1 MLFAKFSASG
11 EHVYCFSSS
20 KNLYIY
26 DKKSGKLVSLIMIPI
41 SKTEVNGMIVG
52 FDMSKKEESM
62 IVYDF
67 DELFKLDS
75 NV

>member
-1 MLFAKFSASG
+1 
-11 EHVYCFSSS
+11 
-20 KNLYIY
+20 
-26 DKKSGKLVSLIMIPI
+26 MIPL

-52 FDMSKKEESM
+52 FDMSKREESM

>member
-11 EHVYCFSSS
+11 EHVYCLSSS

-26 DKKSGKLVSLIMIPI
+26 DKKSGKLVSLIMIPL

>member
-1 MLFAKFSASG
+1 MLFAKVSSSG
-11 EHVYCFSSS
+11 DHIYCFSTT

-26 DKKSGKLVSLIMIPI
+26 DKKSGKLVSLIMIPL

-52 FDMSKKEESM
+52 FDMSKREESM

>member
-41 SKTEVNGMIVG
+41 SKTEVNGMLVG
-52 FDMSKKEESM
+52 FDMSKREENM
-62 IVYDF
+62 ILFDF

>member
-11 EHVYCFSSS
+11 EHIYCFSSS

-41 SKTEVNGMIVG
+41 SKTEVNGMLVG
-52 FDMSKKEESM
+52 FDMSKREESM
-62 IVYDF
+62 ILYDF

>member
-1 MLFAKFSASG
+1 MLFAKFSSSG

-26 DKKSGKLVSLIMIPI
+26 DKKSGKLVSLIMVPI
-41 SKTEVNGMIVG
+41 SKTEINGMVVG
-52 FDMSKKEESM
+52 FDMGKREESM
-62 IVYDF
+62 LLYDF

>member
-41 SKTEVNGMIVG
+41 SKTEVNGMLVG
-52 FDMSKKEESM
+52 FDMSKREESM
-62 IVYDF
+62 ILYDF

>member
-1 MLFAKFSASG
+1 MLFAKFSDSG

-41 SKTEVNGMIVG
+41 SKTEVNGMLVG
-52 FDMSKKEESM
+52 FDMSKREESM
-62 IVYDF
+62 VLYDF

>member
-41 SKTEVNGMIVG
+41 SKTEVNGMLVG
-52 FDMSKKEESM
+52 FDMSKREESM
-62 IVYDF
+62 VLYDF

>member
-41 SKTEVNGMIVG
+41 SKTDVNGMLVG
-52 FDMSKKEESM
+52 FDMSKREESM
-62 IVYDF
+62 VLYDF

>member
-1 MLFAKFSASG
+1 MLFAKFSTSG

-41 SKTEVNGMIVG
+41 AKAEVNGMFVG
-52 FDMSKKEESM
+52 FDLGKREESM
-62 IVYDF
+62 VVHDF

>member
-26 DKKSGKLVSLIMIPI
+26 DKKSGKLVSLIMIPL
-41 SKTEVNGMIVG
+41 SKTEVKGMLVG
-52 FDMSKKEESM
+52 FDMSKREESM
-62 IVYDF
+62 IVYDC